1 MIRRIV
7 TQNDYEGKSHIISDE
22 FTNNIEIP
30 LPHIDDQFKFF
41 NLWTTDAMPVQLADS
56 DPIKDK
62 HVSTSPVTN
71 GSMFRIVNYPPEQ
84 VLLDKIANMSTNEL
98 LEFEKTIGIKL
109 DLNGKH
115 PLMHITKS
123 IDFGIVLSGEI
134 HLVLEKE
141 ETLLKPF
148 DTVIQRGTS
157 HAWSNRS
164 NVSCLMAYVLLDA
177 DVNGFEAK
185 EDSYE

>member
-1 MIRRIV
+1 MIRRVV
-7 TQNDYEGKSHIISDE
+7 TQNNNNSESYIVSDGL
-22 FTNNIEIP
+22 TTNIEIP
-30 LPHIDDQFKFF
+30 LPKIDDKFKFF
-41 NLWTTDAMPVQLADS
+41 NLWTTESMPVQLNNI

-62 HVSTSPVTN
+62 HISTSPVTN

-84 VLLDKIANMSTNEL
+84 VLLDKISKMNKDEL
-98 LEFEKTIGIKL
+98 LNFEREIGVKL
-109 DLNGKH
+109 DLNEKH

-134 HLVLEKE
+134 YLVLDME

-148 DTVIQRGTS
+148 DTIIQKGTS

-164 NVSCLMAYVLLDA
+164 DANCLMAYVLLDA
-177 DVNGFEAK
+177 DLTKVEQNKNEF
-185 EDSYE
+185 